1 MTNLQARGFES
12 LHLHNITLKLKH
24 MLGIEKLKD
33 TCVTLI
39 NIGEGLDSRLE
50 DGKLSIMEIA
60 TLLPKLWGIK
70 NIITDAAEIW
80 AEMVD
85 LDPLEQRELGELI
98 AEELDLNNDNLEEIV
113 NKCVEILY
121 SIKDL
126 VVEIGE
132 LIELFKDA
140 KAN

>member
-1 MTNLQARGFES
+1 
-12 LHLHNITLKLKH
+12 

-60 TLLPKLWGIK
+60 TLIPKLWGIK

-85 LDPLEQRELGELI
+85 LDPLEQKELGELI